1 MMAGEPRVLIVDD
14 DPSARRGLTRLIR
27 AAGMEAESFS
37 SAVDLLASGLCDGP
51 GCMVLDVRMPQ
62 MSGPELQ
69 EKLRQAECGMPI
81 IFVSG
86 HGDVPI
92 TAEAMKKGAV
102 DFLTKPVDRD
112 DLLAAVRASLARDAE
127 TRAKRAE
134 VGSIQSRLE
143 TLTPREHDVLT
154 HVIAGLL
161 NKQIAAELGV
171 SEDTVKSHR
180 GRVMQKFGVV
190 SVAEL
195 VRLCEQAGVAP
206 VR

>member
-1 MMAGEPRVLIVDD
+1 MAGEPRVLIVDD

-69 EKLRQAECGMPI
+69 EELRQAECGMPI